1 MRVILLASVSGTRDG
16 VEWPPRCSVVDLP
29 ADEATSMV
37 LAGMAEPVAAPVVE
51 SATDPRPGME
61 SATAPRP
68 AKRGA
73 KKV

>member
-1 MRVILLASVSGTRDG
+1 MRVEMIQHITGTRDG
-16 VEWPPRCSVVDLP
+16 VEWPPRGSVVDLP